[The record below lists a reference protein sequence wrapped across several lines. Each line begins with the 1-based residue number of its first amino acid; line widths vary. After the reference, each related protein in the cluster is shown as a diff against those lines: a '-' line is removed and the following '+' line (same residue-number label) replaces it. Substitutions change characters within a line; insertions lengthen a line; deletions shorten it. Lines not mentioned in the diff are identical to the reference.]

1 MVFVCS
7 VMLLYLVVVGIP
19 VIIFCHL
26 KGTSHT
32 AFRFTQFLDHIVLFL
47 AGIRYRMH
55 GMEKLDLSRGYVF
68 VANHRSFAD
77 PAVLLVGLKG
87 ELHFL
92 AKKEVFKI
100 PLVGLA
106 LTTMGMIEVNRA
118 NHQEAG
124 ISVQI
129 AEQKLRQ
136 GDWVIF
142 FPEGTRN
149 RTQSDLI
156 PFKKG
161 AFVLAIQAQVP
172 IVPLTVLNTREVLPP
187 GTMQLRGGRVEVIVH
202 DPIPTA
208 GKTYEDRNA
217 LLEEARAA
225 IEKGLTARPDSDP
238 AAAAGARPPV
248 EVLR

>member
-1 MVFVCS
+1 MMRLLYAARMVFVCS
-7 VMLLYLVVVGIP
+7 VILLYLVIVGVP

-26 KGTSHT
+26 TGTSHT
-32 AFRFTQFLDHIVLFL
+32 AFRFTQFLDHAVLFL
-47 AGIRYRMH
+47 GGIRYRLH
-55 GMEKLDLSRGYVF
+55 GAEKLDPSRGYVF

-106 LTTMGMIEVNRA
+106 LSTMGMIEVNRT
-118 NHQEAG
+118 NREEAG
-124 ISVQI
+124 MSVQI

-149 RTQSDLI
+149 RTDAPLI

-161 AFVLAIQAQVP
+161 AFVLAVQAQVP
-172 IVPLTVLNTREVLPP
+172 IVPLTVLNTWDVLRP
-187 GTMQLRGGRVEVIVH
+187 GTMQLRGGHVDVIVH
-202 DPIPTA
+202 DAISTT

-225 IEKGLTARPDSDP
+225 IEKGLSAVVPPQRAAVAR
-238 AAAAGARPPV
+238 
-248 EVLR
+248 